1 MSIVEQLEN
10 GSALSELR
18 AREAGLRYVHDDTP
32 GIRRVK
38 AGKGFRYLDPAG
50 KSVNAAT
57 KARIEALVIPPAWT
71 DVWIAPTANA
81 HLQATGRDQ
90 RGRKQYRYHD
100 DWTALQAETKYGRL
114 AEFGRH
120 LPAIRQQIEAD
131 LRIRG
136 MPKAKVVAVALQLLD
151 STHIRVGN
159 EAYARENASF
169 GLTTLRNQHAEVNGA
184 TIRLTFTGKGG
195 KEWCVDYR
203 DRRTARV
210 VRMCQEL
217 PGQRLFQYEDDDGTL
232 QPVDSDDINA
242 WLREVTGG
250 GYTAKDFRTWSGSVI
265 AAACLRDCERPES
278 ETGLKQSIVAAVDEV
293 AGVLGNTRAVCRASY
308 IHPDVLEAFTS
319 GTLEAVDLR
328 KTGLSA
334 ADAKLLDPDE
344 RFLLALLNSS
354 TRKESAS

>member
-1 MSIVEQLEN
+1 MTETNEQL
-10 GSALSELR
+10 A
-18 AREAGLRYVHDDTP
+18 AEAGLRYVHDDTP

-50 KSVNAAT
+50 KPVSAST
-57 KARIEALVIPPAWT
+57 RARITALVIPPAWT

-81 HLQATGRDQ
+81 HIQATGRDQ

-100 DWTALQAETKYGRL
+100 DWTALQSETKYGRL
-114 AEFGRH
+114 AEFGRQ
-120 LPAIRQQIEAD
+120 LPAIRRQIDAD
-131 LRIRG
+131 LRKHG
-136 MPKAKVVAVALQLLD
+136 MPKEKVVAVALQLLD

-159 EAYARENASF
+159 EAYARDNASF
-169 GLTTLRNQHAEVNGA
+169 GLTTLRNKHAEVNGA
-184 TIRLTFTGKGG
+184 TIRLTFTGKAG

-217 PGQRLFQYEDDDGTL
+217 PGQRLFQYESDDGSL
-232 QPVDSDDINA
+232 QPVLSDDINA

-265 AAACLRDCERPES
+265 AAAFLRDQERPES
-278 ETGLKQSIVAAVDEV
+278 AAEQKKCIVAAVDEV
-293 AGVLGNTRAVCRASY
+293 AEVLGNTRAVCRASY

-319 GTLEAVDLR
+319 GRLEEVDLR
-328 KTGLSA
+328 KTGLPA
-334 ADAKLLDPDE
+334 VDAKLLDPDE
-344 RFLLALLNSS
+344 RFLLALL
-354 TRKESAS
+354 RAGPDKETES

>member
-1 MSIVEQLEN
+1 MSMVEQLEN
-10 GSALSELR
+10 GTALGELR

-32 GIRRVK
+32 GIRRIK
-38 AGKGFRYLDPAG
+38 AGKGFRYVDPAG
-50 KSVNAAT
+50 KPVSAST
-57 KARIEALVIPPAWT
+57 KARIAALVIPPAWT
-71 DVWIAPTANA
+71 DVWIATTSNA

-100 DWTALQAETKYGRL
+100 DWTALQAETKYSRL
-114 AEFGRH
+114 AEFGRQ
-120 LPAIRQQIEAD
+120 LPAIRRQIEAD
-131 LRIRG
+131 LRTQG
-136 MPKAKVVAVALQLLD
+136 MAKAKIVAVALQLLD
-151 STHIRVGN
+151 STNIRVGN
-159 EAYARENASF
+159 EAYARDNGSF
-169 GLTTLRNQHAEVNGA
+169 GLTTLRNKHAEVNGA
-184 TIRLTFTGKGG
+184 TVRLTFTGKGG

-217 PGQRLFQYEDDDGTL
+217 PGQRLFQYEGDDGTL
-232 QPVDSDDINA
+232 QPVLSDDINA

-265 AAACLRDCERPES
+265 AAAYLRDQVRPES
-278 ETGLKQSIVAAVDEV
+278 ETDQKKCIVAAVDEV

-319 GTLEAVDLR
+319 GRLEGVDLR

-334 ADAKLLDPDE
+334 ADAKVLDPDE
-344 RFLLALLNSS
+344 RFLLALLNTS
-354 TRKESAS
+354 TAKESAL